1 MRAKMAATFLGLRN
15 FLRFLLLTMCFSSSV
30 ATVFHPN
37 VFCVSDNQLTPTNE
51 RALMF
56 HSSSTYHY
64 LEQTW
69 LYVFAVALERF
80 NHLYG
85 YREKSWTTLFPARCP
100 SLCCEF
106 WLYACSKL
114 LSTIPIGL
122 VNVVAR
128 KVYAREELF
137 VIRAQN
143 YRWSNNSLYYR
154 LKSLGI
160 FKYCGRRSGFSSKLW
175 LQTNNQAIPA
185 IFHGVVGMICVP
197 HITFDKH
204 LVLLD
209 WPGSLAIIW
218 SPLKVKLRFLKYLL
232 LNQLRPG
239 SMSTRFSFRM
249 SCHWHR
255 KLTKWTVLLL
265 MQMSIWFAQ
274 RKLGFKVIFPTL

>member
-1 MRAKMAATFLGLRN
+1 MF
-15 FLRFLLLTMCFSSSV
+15 FLL
-30 ATVFHPN
+30 
-37 VFCVSDNQLTPTNE
+37 Q

-80 NHLYG
+80 NHLCG
-85 YREKSWTTLFPARCP
+85 YRKKSWTTLFPAGCP

-106 WLYACSKL
+106 WLYACSTL

-128 KVYAREELF
+128 KVYTREELF
-137 VIRAQN
+137 VIRVQN
-143 YRWSNNSLYYR
+143 SRGLRILSTNAWNLWVFLNIAADALVFLQNFAYRQIIKLSLQ
-154 LKSLGI
+154 
-160 FKYCGRRSGFSSKLW
+160 FV
-175 LQTNNQAIPA
+175 
-185 IFHGVVGMICVP
+185 HGVVGMICVP
-197 HITFDKH
+197 HIIFDKR

-232 LNQLRPG
+232 LNQLRPR
-239 SMSTRFSFRM
+239 SMSPRFSFRM

-255 KLTKWTVLLL
+255 KLTK
-265 MQMSIWFAQ
+265 
-274 RKLGFKVIFPTL
+274 